1 VTGRTATAATV
12 SVVIAAHTLERSAG
26 LTRAVASAVSQQPQ
40 PREVIVAVDNNPD
53 LYQWLCRAVPAAVP
67 VHNQGIG
74 GASATRNA
82 GASVAGGS
90 VLAFL
95 DDDTVAGPGWL
106 RNLTAPLARPD
117 VAGVGGYVEPMWFGR
132 TPGWMPEE
140 FLWVVGASYRGQ
152 PRTATAVRNVWSE
165 NMAVARDDFWAVGGF
180 REGFGKLGQVCRPED
195 TDFCIRLTTA
205 LGGRPWWYEPS
216 ARIGHTVPAHRGT
229 LGYFVQRCY
238 SEGQGKAELAVL
250 LGPDEGL
257 RDERR
262 HASRTLPQGV
272 CRELRQAVLGREFGA
287 AQRASA
293 ICIGLT
299 AAGLGYLVR
308 RARPQG
314 AGRTVP
320 ARRRRRAMNAD

>member
-1 VTGRTATAATV
+1 MTARTATAGTA
-12 SVVIAAHTLERSAG
+12 SVVIAAYTLERSAG
-26 LTRAVASAVSQQPQ
+26 LTRAVASAVSQQPP

-53 LYQWLCRAVPAAVP
+53 LYKWVCREVPAAVP
-67 VHNQGIG
+67 VHNQGTG

-82 GASVAGGS
+82 GASVAAGG

-106 RNLTAPLARPD
+106 RSLTAPLTRPD

-152 PRTATAVRNVWSE
+152 PRTAAAVRNVWSE
-165 NMAVARDDFWAVGGF
+165 NMAVTRDDFWTVGGF
-180 REGFGKLGQVCRPED
+180 REGFGKIGQACRPED

-205 LGGRPWWYEPS
+205 LGGRPWWYEPL
-216 ARIGHTVPAHRGT
+216 ARIGHTVPPHRGT
-229 LGYFVQRCY
+229 LRYFVQRCY
-238 SEGQGKAELAVL
+238 SEGQGKAEMAAM
-250 LGPDEGL
+250 LGLHEDEGL
-257 RDERR
+257 RDERQ
-262 HASRTLPQGV
+262 HASRTLPLGV

-299 AAGLGYLVR
+299 AAGLGYLGR
-308 RARPQG
+308 RARPPG
-314 AGRTVP
+314 PVGGRSRAVP
-320 ARRRRRAMNAD
+320 PR